1 MGILPAAFPHVLDLP
16 NRVTTSLTLVGNEAD
31 HIQRQASA
39 SMESW
44 PWVNFAQPE
53 TGIFRT
59 VHKRRG
65 TLGRVVPVT
74 CVALKGLA
82 FDAPFPT
89 PLPKTL
95 EGIHRRVLP

>member
-1 MGILPAAFPHVLDLP
+1 M
-16 NRVTTSLTLVGNEAD
+16 TLVGNEAD

-59 VHKRRG
+59 ARQRG
-65 TLGRVVPVT
+65 RTLGRVMPAHRM
-74 CVALKGLA
+74 ALEGLA
-82 FDAPFPT
+82 FDSPRSI
-89 PLPKTL
+89 PLPEVL
-95 EGIHRRVLP
+95 EGIHGGVLPLRGWSVYQTRQT